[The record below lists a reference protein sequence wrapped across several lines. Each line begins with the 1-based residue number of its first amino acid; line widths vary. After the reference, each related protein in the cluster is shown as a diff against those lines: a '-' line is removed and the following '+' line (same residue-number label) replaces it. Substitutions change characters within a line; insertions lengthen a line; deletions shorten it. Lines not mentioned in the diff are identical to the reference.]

1 MLIETQYNEQK
12 ENQKRKLIFI
22 GITILCILCIII
34 TVVIQIIQLTSED
47 DMKRNITFEVND
59 EVEIIK
65 FSDLFDNKINMQDYL
80 IKQSYKKDINKDIV
94 YTVYEKSDK
103 EETKYDLSVN
113 IPTINIENNTIN
125 DINEEILNIFK
136 VKADDIIKNDNNSE
150 VIYTVE
156 YTAYLNSNI
165 LSLIIKSTLKEVK
178 SAQRV
183 IVKGY
188 NYNISTG
195 EILNIEDL
203 LLIKQLDKNTVKNQ
217 INTEI
222 KQKVEQTEALINLGY
237 NIYERNA
244 NDEMYKLENID
255 NIFYGPNGVIYIIF
269 AYGNNNYT
277 SELDIVTIK

>member
-1 MLIETQYNEQK
+1 MLIETPYNEQK

>member
-1 MLIETQYNEQK
+1 MLIETPYNEQK
-12 ENQKRKLIFI
+12 ENQNRKLIFI

>member
-34 TVVIQIIQLTSED
+34 TVVIQIIQLNSED
-47 DMKRNITFEVND
+47 EIRRDIISEEND
-59 EVEIIK
+59 EVEVIK

-80 IKQSYKKDINKDIV
+80 IKQSYKKDTNKDIV

-103 EETKYDLSVN
+103 EENRYDLSVN
-113 IPTINIENNTIN
+113 IPTINIDNNTIN
-125 DINEEILNIFK
+125 DINEEILDIFK
-136 VKADDIIKNDNNSE
+136 VKADDIIENDNNSE

-165 LSLIIKSTLKEVK
+165 LSLIIKSTLKEGK
-178 SAQRV
+178 NAQRV

-222 KQKVEQTEALINLGY
+222 KQKAEQTEALINLGY

>member
-34 TVVIQIIQLTSED
+34 TVVIQIIQLNSED
-47 DMKRNITFEVND
+47 EIRRDIISEEND
-59 EVEIIK
+59 EVEVIK

-80 IKQSYKKDINKDIV
+80 IKQSYKKDTNKDIV

-103 EETKYDLSVN
+103 EENRYDLSVN
-113 IPTINIENNTIN
+113 IPTINIDNNTIN
-125 DINEEILNIFK
+125 DINEEILDIFK
-136 VKADDIIKNDNNSE
+136 VKADDIIENDNNSE

-165 LSLIIKSTLKEVK
+165 LSLIIKSTLKEGK
-178 SAQRV
+178 NAQRV